1 MKTYQGTRHG
11 KAMMLDNGVVSWEY
25 LTVAHG
31 TSRMRSA
38 TRVMTE
44 ELSRGIR
51 DFAILLNQVGS
62 AAITLDLN
70 ETLLYST
77 SNGCAP
83 VCYESD
89 ATNLRSPKGQGT
101 STMRY

>member
-1 MKTYQGTRHG
+1 MRTYQGKRHG
-11 KAMMLDNGVVSWEY
+11 KAMMLENSVVSWEY

-44 ELSRGIR
+44 ETSRGIR

-70 ETLLYST
+70 ETLL
-77 SNGCAP
+77 
-83 VCYESD
+83 
-89 ATNLRSPKGQGT
+89 
-101 STMRY
+101 